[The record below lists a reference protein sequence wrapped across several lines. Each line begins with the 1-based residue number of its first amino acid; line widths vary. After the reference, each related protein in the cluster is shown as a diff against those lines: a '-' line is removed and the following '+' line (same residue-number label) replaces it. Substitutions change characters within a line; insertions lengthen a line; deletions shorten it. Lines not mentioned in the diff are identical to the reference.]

1 MAVVRRAPAGR
12 AALTADTVVAFLAL
26 GLSGATIGPAL
37 PWMAQHWAVRLEDA
51 GALFTALFAGSC
63 VTVPLSGLLMDR
75 IGRKPVLVTGLA
87 LMGAGLGGF
96 AFAPGLGI
104 ALACAMLL
112 GFGWGGLD
120 VTLNVFVA
128 DLYPDARA
136 VALNLMNVFFG
147 VGSLV
152 GPLLIGAALTFAG
165 TPQVVLL
172 SLSALAFAS
181 MAVFVALRFPDRSG
195 AAPAAAPADALRLLR
210 DPVMLL
216 GALMFFVYVGLEIGF
231 GGWAYT
237 YAIEGAA
244 MTPGDAALV
253 VSTFWGA
260 FTIGRT
266 GAGLIAHRVAGAALV
281 LGGALIVALGALIVM
296 FFGATPAALFLG
308 AALIGAGCAPIF
320 PTAFGL
326 ITARYG
332 TASGAASSL
341 LVLGGSLGGVALPY
355 AQGRILAAGG
365 TPAAAA
371 FVGALALV
379 VAALQWGLGRV
390 ARPEPADRRPAPGR
404 PAGAT

>member
-1 MAVVRRAPAGR
+1 MGVSRRGPAGR
-12 AALTADTVVAFLAL
+12 AALSANTVVAFLAL

-63 VTVPLSGLLMDR
+63 ITVPLSGLLMDR
-75 IGRKPVLVTGLA
+75 IGRKPVLVAALA

-96 AFAPGLGI
+96 AFAPGLGV
-104 ALACAMLL
+104 ALAWAMVL

-128 DLYPDARA
+128 DLYPDARGA
-136 VALNLMNVFFG
+136 ALNLTNVFFG
-147 VGSLV
+147 VGALV
-152 GPLLIGAALTFAG
+152 GPLLIAAALTLAG
-165 TPQVVLL
+165 TPQIVLL
-172 SLSALAFAS
+172 SLSGLALAS
-181 MAVFVALRFPDRSG
+181 MAVYVALRFPDRSD

-210 DPVMLL
+210 DGVMLR

-237 YAIEGAA
+237 YAIQGAG

-260 FTIGRT
+260 FTLGRT
-266 GAGLIAHRVAGAALV
+266 GAGLVAHWVAGATLV
-281 LGGALIVALGALIVM
+281 LGGALIVAGGAVVVM
-296 FFGATPAALFLG
+296 LFGAAPAALFLG

-326 ITARYG
+326 ITARY
-332 TASGAASSL
+332 AAAAGAASSL

-365 TPAAAA
+365 APAAAA
-371 FVGALALV
+371 FVGVLALA
-379 VAALQWGLGRV
+379 VAALQWSLGRAAPRAAV
-390 ARPEPADRRPAPGR
+390 DAQPAAER
-404 PAGAT
+404 PAGAV